1 MIGYDYDSVYDR
13 VRMQATM
20 KYKTL
25 FRLALKAIGVLL
37 FAEGATSVISMFGNI
52 GRIITSWGN
61 SIGSIG
67 WTLRYIMVAHL
78 LQTGCGLY
86 LFFGGERI
94 VNLAIPSNRPYC
106 HECGYDLTGAP
117 TNRCPE
123 CDTPFRPDDVQPPP
137 GLARP

>member
-1 MIGYDYDSVYDR
+1 MPVIGYDYDSVYDR

-37 FAEGATSVISMFGNI
+37 FAQGATNVINMLGNIISMLSQGNFM
-52 GRIITSWGN
+52 
-61 SIGSIG
+61 
-67 WTLRYIMVAHL
+67 LRNWQLGYVVAHL
-78 LQTGCGLY
+78 LQAGFGLY

-106 HECGYDLTGAP
+106 HECGYDLTGTP
-117 TNRCPE
+117 RNRCPE
-123 CDTPFRPDDVQPPP
+123 CDTPFRPDDVRPPAT
-137 GLARP
+137 GTD

>member
-1 MIGYDYDSVYDR
+1 
-13 VRMQATM
+13 M

-37 FAEGATSVISMFGNI
+37 FAQGATMVIAMFGNI
-52 GRIITSWGN
+52 GNLINMQGQGN
-61 SIGSIG
+61 FMRTFG
-67 WTLRYIMVAHL
+67 WSLGFGMVSYL
-78 LQTGCGLY
+78 LQAGFGLY
-86 LFFGGERI
+86 LFFGGEWI

-123 CDTPFRPDDVQPPP
+123 CDTPFRPDDVRPPSA
-137 GLARP
+137 GTD